1 MYTLVLVAATFSPLG
16 LGLLPRTGA
25 AQVAIAAQGRYA
37 EIARALT
44 PFIERERAEHKIPAI
59 SIALVDGNRVVW
71 ARGFGWADSVA
82 EVPATAATV
91 YRVGSVSKL
100 FTDVAV
106 MQLVERGELALDAPV
121 TRYLPDFHPR
131 NPFGGQI
138 TIRELTAHRA
148 GLTREPP
155 VGHYFDDTEPTLAA
169 TVASLN
175 RTSLVYRPG
184 ARTKYSN
191 AGIAVLGDV
200 LERTQGESFYSY
212 LQHAVLEPL
221 GMEASAFQPRPVM
234 RDQLAKGYMW
244 TLDGRRFE
252 APTFQLG
259 VGPAGSLY
267 TTVLDLSRFMSV
279 LFARG
284 ALPNGSRLL
293 RQTTLDTMWTP
304 QYAEA
309 GATRG
314 FGIGFGLGNL
324 DGHRTVGHGGAI
336 YGFATTL
343 QTLPDDSLGVVAV
356 ATLDVMNPVTD
367 DIAETALRMLLA
379 ARAGQPLPVIPTTS
393 PLTKSQALA
402 LMGRYLKGDAGVDL
416 EEYGGKL
423 YLTPVQGG
431 MRSELRLIDSTGA
444 DTAAKGMQLAGDDQ
458 PGLGSRVVVLG
469 KGRIVIEGDTLRR
482 LPTPGSQSVR
492 MAGPKPRA
500 GAGLYAGLIGE
511 YGWDHD
517 ILYIREKDGK
527 LNALIEWFFEYPL
540 RRVSGDVYRFPDWGL
555 YDGQE
560 IVFRRDQAGRA
571 TEAIAATVS
580 FKRRSLP
587 GDDDRVNFRITPVK
601 PVAALRTAALAAT
614 PPEETG
620 DFRPSDL
627 VELRSLDSSIAYDIR
642 YASSNN
648 FMGTPFY
655 NSAHAFMQ
663 RPAAEAVARAA
674 RALQSLGY
682 GLLVHDAYRPWYV
695 TKMFWDG
702 TPVDKHLF
710 VADPSDGSRHNR
722 GCAVDITLY
731 DLKTGQPVRM
741 TGGYDELSDRS
752 YPLYPGGTSLQR
764 WHRDLLRHAME
775 AEGFTVYEA
784 EWWHFDYKDWR
795 KYRIQNLTFEQL
807 ASAEV
812 GSNRKRM
819 PPPERG
825 ASQDS
830 PQPDR

>member
-1 MYTLVLVAATFSPLG
+1 MYTLV
-16 LGLLPRTGA
+16 TGA
-25 AQVAIAAQGRYA
+25 ATVLLAFLLPHRGAAQDTVAAQGRYQA
-37 EIARALT
+37 VAQSLA
-44 PFIERERAEHKIPAI
+44 PFIERERADHKIPAI
-59 SIALVDGNRVVW
+59 SVALVDGDRVVW
-71 ARGFGWADSVA
+71 ARGFGWADSAVG
-82 EVPATAATV
+82 VPATAATV

-100 FTDVAV
+100 FTDIAV
-106 MQLVERGELALDAPV
+106 MQLVERGKLDLDAPV
-121 TRYLPDFHPR
+121 TRYLPEFHPK
-131 NPFGGQI
+131 NPFGGDI

-175 RTSLVYRPG
+175 RTMLVYRPG
-184 ARTKYSN
+184 AHTKYSN
-191 AGIAVLGDV
+191 AGIAVLGAV
-200 LERTQGESFYSY
+200 LEQTQGESFTSY
-212 LQHAVLEPL
+212 VQRSVLDPL
-221 GMEASAFQPRPVM
+221 GMSSSAFQPIPESRAN
-234 RDQLAKGYMW
+234 LAKGYMW

-259 VGPAGSLY
+259 LGPAGSLY
-267 TTVLDLSRFMSV
+267 TSVLDLSRFMSV

-284 ALPNGSRLL
+284 ALPGGKRLL
-293 RQTTLDTMWTP
+293 AKSTLDSMWTP
-304 QYAEA
+304 QYAEP
-309 GATRG
+309 GATHG
-314 FGIGFGLGNL
+314 FGIGFSLGDL

-336 YGFATTL
+336 YGFATSL
-343 QTLPDDSLGVVAV
+343 ETLPDDSLGVVVV

-367 DIAETALRMLLA
+367 DIAQSALRMLLA
-379 ARAGQPLPVIPTTS
+379 ARAGKPLPAIPTTS
-393 PLTKSQALA
+393 PIAKSRALA
-402 LMGRYLKGDAGVDL
+402 LMGRYMKGDAGVDL
-416 EEYGGKL
+416 EEYAGKL
-423 YLTPVQGG
+423 YLTPVLGG

-444 DTAAKGMQLAGDDQ
+444 HPAAKTMQLAGDDL
-458 PGLGSRVVVLG
+458 PGWGTRVLVLG
-469 KGRIVIEGDTLRR
+469 KGRIAVGSDTLRR
-482 LPTPGSQSVR
+482 LPTPGSQAVP
-492 MAGPKPRA
+492 MAEPKPPA
-500 GAGLYAGLIGE
+500 TGDLYAGLIGE

-517 ILYIREKDGK
+517 VLYIREKDGK

-540 RRVSGDVYRFPDWGL
+540 RRVSRDVYRFPNWGL

-560 IVFRRDQAGRA
+560 IVFHRGADGRA
-571 TEAIAATVS
+571 TRATAATVP
-580 FKRRSLP
+580 FQRRSLP

-601 PVAALRTAALAAT
+601 PVADLRAAALAAN
-614 PPEETG
+614 PPDEPG

-627 VELRSLDSSIAYDIR
+627 VELRSLDSSIVYDIR
-642 YASSNN
+642 YATSNN

-674 RALQSLGY
+674 HALKSLGY

-702 TPVDKHLF
+702 TPADKHLF

-807 ASAEV
+807 AS
-812 GSNRKRM
+812 G
-819 PPPERG
+819 G
-825 ASQDS
+825 ARQNS
-830 PQPDR
+830 P